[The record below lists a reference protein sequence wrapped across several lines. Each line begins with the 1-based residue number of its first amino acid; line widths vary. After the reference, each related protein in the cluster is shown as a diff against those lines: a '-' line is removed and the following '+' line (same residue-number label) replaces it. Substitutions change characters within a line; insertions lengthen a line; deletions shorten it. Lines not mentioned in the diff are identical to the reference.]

1 MCSLVAFWGVFGSR
15 GVTESSMSSPYTP
28 QYNGV
33 VERKNKMLIDMAST
47 MLEEYKTLDQFWV
60 EVVNTA
66 CEAIN

>member
-1 MCSLVAFWGVFGSR
+1 
-15 GVTESSMSSPYTP
+15 MSSPYTP
-28 QYNGV
+28 QHNGV
-33 VERKNKMLIDMAST
+33 VERKNKMLIDMART